1 MNAPQGVRPVFGRID
16 AQGRLTEADPPLLR
30 LQQKA
35 GGVAGGPL
43 ALPQLGQIARLS
55 RRLGIPIARQVIA
68 ACDDQ
73 DVALWVSVRPAE
85 DGDGVALAITGWQ
98 ENAASQPAPAI
109 EAMRWRDFSRAAADW
124 IVETDAL
131 LRIAHAPAS
140 LPAAIGEPVET
151 LLAFGHDEAGATS
164 IMAAAM
170 RADRFEDAEARFL
183 LGPGVAVHVA
193 GVPLFRASDGFSGY
207 QLLISRRETPRLA
220 ASIAAGAIGRADPP
234 PLDAAFGTALGRAM
248 REPLDRIIAHADS
261 ISDRGDGPVRRA
273 YASYAE
279 DIAGAGRHLLALVE
293 DLVDLQTIERPDFR
307 PDAEPVDLIDAA
319 ARAAGLLAVRAD
331 IAQVRI
337 IGPAT
342 GTGGA
347 GQMGSST
354 LSADAA
360 FAPQALPGAAA
371 SATLGDPTDGMAA
384 HWRPIPRAPRSPI
397 VARGDFRRILQVLI
411 NLLSNAIRHTPAG
424 GTVRVDCAREGDI
437 AAVIVADQGDG
448 IAPDDQERIFD
459 RFERLGLHDGTGS
472 GLGLYISR
480 RLARAMGGELGVD
493 SAPGDGARFVLTLPV
508 AS

>member
-16 AQGRLTEADPPLLR
+16 AQGRLAEADPPLLR

-35 GGVAGGPL
+35 GGVVGGPL

-98 ENAASQPAPAI
+98 ENAASQPAPAN

-140 LPAAIGEPVET
+140 LPATIGEPVET
-151 LLAFGHDEAGATS
+151 LLAFGRDETGATS

-193 GVPLFRASDGFSGY
+193 GVPLFRASEGFSGF
-207 QLLISRRETPRLA
+207 QLLISRREAPRLVG
-220 ASIAAGAIGRADPP
+220 SIASGAVGRADPP

-307 PDAEPVDLIDAA
+307 PEAEPVDLIDAA

-331 IAQVRI
+331 IAQVRV

-342 GTGGA
+342 NPGRA
-347 GQMGSST
+347 SPMRNDRS
-354 LSADAA
+354 SADAA
-360 FAPQALPGAAA
+360 LGADVAD
-371 SATLGDPTDGMAA
+371 TTDGMAA
-384 HWRPIPRAPRSPI
+384 HWRPIPRPPRSSI
-397 VARGDFRRILQVLI
+397 VARGDFRRILQILI
-411 NLLSNAIRHTPAG
+411 NLLSNAIRHSARG
-424 GTVRVDCAREGDI
+424 GTVRIDCAQEGDI

-448 IAPDDQERIFD
+448 IAPDDQERVFD

-493 SAPGDGARFVLTLPV
+493 SAPGEGARFVLTLPV
-508 AS
+508 AE